1 MDNILPRLYRDYGQY
16 SNFRNF
22 PLNID
27 GLKPVE
33 RRVLLSASKIA
44 RDRFVKSRQVDA
56 YTIGHYHPHGEC
68 YGTIVQL
75 VRQGFLEGQGNF
87 GTNVGVEPVGAAAPR
102 YTECRI
108 GKKALDLAFKLI
120 KYVPFVDNELN
131 DVEPLFLPAM
141 YPLCLLGTEYTQ
153 GIGFGFKTFI
163 PCYTIEDL
171 KRRLFWLLD
180 IKKTKPTIAPITDC
194 TILSPPRDLEE
205 LLTTGKAKIE
215 VQGVIVPTPRNSKVT
230 LKSWPPGKRFESFLG
245 KFSKELESGLVGF
258 TDSSVKETEIVFEVL
273 RERNV
278 EKIYKEFVEKLK
290 DAVKGDISFETRIVD
305 PDQKVILAPIDKLLL
320 DAFQNFKNVNDS
332 MLKDEIK
339 KADSA
344 IAELNLL
351 TLIKPPLSE
360 CLRKGMTLED
370 SVSMISKITGVSVET
385 VESLTEKYKIK
396 KLLTVNTDTSEIKVK
411 KKEYAENLKN
421 LQEFVVGQY

>member
-1 MDNILPRLYRDYGQY
+1 MDNILPKLYRDYGQY

-22 PLNID
+22 PLTVD

-33 RRVLLSASKIA
+33 RRVLLSAYKIA
-44 RDRFVKSRQVDA
+44 RDKFVKSRQVDA
-56 YTIGHYHPHGEC
+56 YTIGHFHPHGEC

-75 VRQGFLEGQGNF
+75 VRQGFLDGQGNF

-108 GKKALDLAFKLI
+108 GRKALDLAFKYL
-120 KYVPFVDNELN
+120 KYMPVEENELN
-131 DVEPLFLPAM
+131 EKEPFFLPAM

-171 KRRLFWLLD
+171 KRRLFWLIE

-194 TILSPPRDLEE
+194 TILSPPKDLEE

-215 VQGVIVPTPRNSKVT
+215 VQGVIIPTPRNSKVT

-258 TDSSVKETEIVFEVL
+258 TDSSVTETEIVFEVL

-290 DAVKGDISFETRIVD
+290 EAVKGDISFETRVVD
-305 PDQKVILAPIDKLLL
+305 PDHKVLLAPIDQLLVSSF
-320 DAFQNFKNVNDS
+320 DNFKNVNDV

-339 KADSA
+339 KTEEV
-344 IAELNLL
+344 ITEYNLLNLIRP
-351 TLIKPPLSE
+351 TLSE
-360 CLRKGMTLED
+360 CMRKGLGLDD
-370 SVSMISKITGVSVET
+370 SVKTIVKITGVSADVVEG
-385 VESLTEKYKIK
+385 LIDKHKIK
-396 KLLTVNTDTSEIKVK
+396 KLLTLNTDTSELKEK
-411 KKEYAENLKN
+411 KKSFSENLKN
-421 LQEFVVGQY
+421 IDQFVIDQY

>member
-33 RRVLLSASKIA
+33 RRVLLSAYKIA
-44 RDRFVKSRQVDA
+44 RDKFVKSRQVDA

-108 GKKALDLAFKLI
+108 GKKALDLAFKHI
-120 KYVPFVDNELN
+120 KYVPLVENELN
-131 DVEPLFLPAM
+131 DFEPLFLPAM

-245 KFSKELESGLVGF
+245 KFSKELDSGLVGF
-258 TDSSVKETEIVFEVL
+258 TDSSVTETEIVFEVL

-278 EKIYKEFVEKLK
+278 EKIYKEFVDKLK
-290 DAVKGDISFETRIVD
+290 KAVQGDISFETRIVD

-320 DAFQNFKNVNDS
+320 DAFENFKNVNNS

-339 KADSA
+339 KADDS
-344 IAELNLL
+344 ISELNLL
-351 TLIKPPLSE
+351 ALIKPSLSE
-360 CLRKGMTLED
+360 CLRKGLNLED
-370 SVSMISKITGVSVET
+370 SVKTIAKITGVSIDVVEG
-385 VESLTEKYKIK
+385 LTEKYKIK
-396 KLLTVNTDTSEIKVK
+396 KLLTVNTDTTEIKNK